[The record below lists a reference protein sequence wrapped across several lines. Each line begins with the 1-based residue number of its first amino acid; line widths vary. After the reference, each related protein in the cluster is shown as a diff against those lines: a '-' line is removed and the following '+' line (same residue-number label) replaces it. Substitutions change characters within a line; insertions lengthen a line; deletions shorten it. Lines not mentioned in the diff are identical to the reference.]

1 MKNIALAFSGGGFR
15 AAAFSLGTLSYLDHV
30 PYLDQPLL
38 EQVKFIGST
47 SGGSIT
53 NLMYTAGLCAD
64 EPFNIIYKKIFCAM
78 EGEKLLG
85 RVFEILNDTQLWQKR
100 KDKRINLIN
109 AFSMAYDEA
118 NMLGGKT
125 FGELSENIK
134 YTHLDEITVNATEFT
149 NGISFRFQSQHG
161 NPSFPKGRV
170 GNNYINFK
178 RDQLEVAGLMK
189 LGDLLACSSCF
200 PGGFEPFLFP
210 EDFTH
215 GELNT
220 DMLVRAMQYKTNP
233 FSPPEEEDKQEKR
246 TRFFLMDGGI
256 ADNQAIESV
265 LLANKRRQKNKRP
278 TFDLIIATDVTSYF
292 MDGFDLPPEDKL
304 ADSGKAGVS
313 PLFIKRT
320 LFVGGCLFL
329 LLVALYFTPYWKSW
343 MYLPVIPM
351 ALSLGIWL
359 YLTAQFAAAGKKA
372 KQENDSWLIVLLKYG
387 AYFARLKMNVLK
399 YMILAR
405 LKSVLLLANDI
416 YLKQIRRHYYN
427 MVYRDPDLSGLFIS
441 NAIYDLSLVKQKAS
455 ADKDLVQVIG
465 FDSLNDAEDTQIPAP
480 SAALKKVAEK
490 ARLVPTTL
498 WFDLNNPD
506 QQLRETIIATGQF
519 TTCYNLLKYLIRLE
533 KISSASPTGEVQPFG
548 EDLRSLKNTMA
559 ADWKKFNED
568 PYFMLPV
575 ITQVNPC

>member
-30 PYLDQPLL
+30 TYLDQPLL

-78 EGEKLLG
+78 EGEKLLT
-85 RVFEILNDTQLWQKR
+85 RVFEMLNDKQLWQKR
-100 KDKRINLIN
+100 KDKSINLIN

-118 NMLGGKT
+118 GMLGGKT
-125 FGELSENIK
+125 FGELSENIR

-149 NGISFRFQSQHG
+149 NGISFRFQSQHA

-189 LGDLLACSSCF
+189 LSDLLACSSCF

-215 GELNT
+215 EELDT
-220 DMLVRAMQYKTNP
+220 TMLVRAVQYKSNP
-233 FSPPEEEDKQEKR
+233 FSTPQQEEGEEKI

-265 LLANKRRQKNKRP
+265 LLAKKRRQRNNRP
-278 TFDLIIATDVTSYF
+278 AFDLIIATDVTSYF
-292 MDGFDLPPEDKL
+292 MDGFDLPAEDDL
-304 ADSGKAGVS
+304 SGSGDSGVS
-313 PLFIKRT
+313 PLFIKRA
-320 LFVGGCLFL
+320 LFVAGCFFL
-329 LLVALYFTPYWKSW
+329 LLVALYLTPYWKSW
-343 MYLPVIPM
+343 MYLPVIPL
-351 ALSLGIWL
+351 ALSLGAWF
-359 YLTAQFAAAGKKA
+359 YLTSYFLIAGKKA
-372 KQENDSWLIVLLKYG
+372 KQDNDTWLIVLLKYG
-387 AYFARLKMNVLK
+387 GYFARLKINVLK

-427 MVYRDPDLSGLFIS
+427 MVYRDTDLSGLFIS

-465 FDSLNDAEDTQIPAP
+465 FDSLNDAEDSTIPAP
-480 SAALKKVAEK
+480 SAALKKVAER

-506 QQLRETIIATGQF
+506 QRLRETIIATGQF
-519 TTCYNLLKYLIRLE
+519 TICYNLLKYLIRLE
-533 KISSASPTGEVQPFG
+533 KMSTASPAGEVQPFG
-548 EDLRSLKNTMA
+548 ADLKSLKNALA
-559 ADWKKFNED
+559 ADWKKFNDD

>member
-85 RVFEILNDTQLWQKR
+85 RVFEILNDNRLWQKR

-109 AFSMAYDEA
+109 AFSMAYDEP
-118 NMLGGKT
+118 NMFGGKT

-178 RDQLEVAGLMK
+178 RDQLQVAGLMK

-215 GELNT
+215 EELNT
-220 DMLVRAMQYKTNP
+220 TMLVRAMQYKSNP
-233 FSPPEEEDKQEKR
+233 FSPPQQNEEQT

-265 LLANKRRQKNKRP
+265 LLANKRRQRNNRP

-292 MDGFDLPPEDKL
+292 MDGFDLPKENDL
-304 ADSGKAGVS
+304 EGSANAGVTL
-313 PLFIKRT
+313 LFIKRA
-320 LFVGGCLFL
+320 LFVVGCFSL
-329 LLVALYFTPYWKSW
+329 LLVVLYFTPYWKSW
-343 MYLPVIPM
+343 MYLPVIPV
-351 ALSLGIWL
+351 ALSLGAWL
-359 YLTAQFAAAGKKA
+359 YLTISLATAGKKA
-372 KQENDSWLIVLLKYG
+372 KQDNDTWLIVLLKYG
-387 AYFARLKMNVLK
+387 GYFVRLKMKVLK
-399 YMILAR
+399 YMIVAH

-455 ADKDLVQVIG
+455 ADKDLVQVMG
-465 FDSLNDAEDTQIPAP
+465 FDSLNDAEDHKIPEP
-480 SAALKKVAEK
+480 SSALKKVAEK

-506 QQLRETIIATGQF
+506 QQLREAIIATGQF

-533 KISSASPTGEVQPFG
+533 KISTASPIGEAQPFG
-548 EDLRSLKNTMA
+548 EDLRLLKNTMA

-568 PYFMLPV
+568 PFCMLPV